1 MRRSGSPAARRAVRR
16 WAWRLFRREW
26 RQQILVL
33 ALISFAVAAAALGA
47 TAAYNATPSRA
58 AEFGA
63 ADHRFE
69 LAVSRPDTVAPYLDA
84 ARDWFGTVEPIGH
97 RQVTVPGSTAT
108 VELRSMD
115 AGGAYS
121 GPMSTVR
128 SGRAPEST
136 DEIAVTD
143 GVASTLGV
151 GVGDRIVLGGDK
163 WTVVGLVENPADL
176 DDEFARVVPAAS
188 PSIESLTLLV
198 RSDPERASSFRPPV
212 EPGEGFLERREASEK
227 TTAAVATV
235 VVAAVALVLVALVAG
250 ASFVTLAH
258 RRLRQLG
265 MLAAVG
271 ATPRQLRGAM
281 VTNGAAVGAVAAVV
295 GTSAGLVAWLTLAPL
310 LEPAAAHRIDR
321 LDIPVWLPVVSALL
335 AVVTATAAAWWPAR
349 TVAKV
354 PITDALAA
362 RPPRA
367 RRTRRSAAVA
377 AALFAAGLAG
387 IATGVDPR
395 ADEAVPLLLIP
406 GVVAV
411 VAAILVAG
419 APILRGI
426 ARLAGRLPVGTRLA
440 VRDLARFEARSSAAL
455 GAITLG
461 IAIAVSVV
469 VLAAAAAPGAD
480 EGNLDADNVVVWTSG
495 GEFGRLQIPDVSGG
509 DIDRYEQHL
518 ARILAELPNGAT
530 VVPLQVAVDPTN
542 PEVRGGQRLLN
553 TAMLGRRINENT
565 LRDSGLVFAATPEL
579 LDHIGVDAGALD
591 DATLVMTPQTED
603 VYITGNIDA
612 WAFRRDPIP
621 AGQVEHIDVD
631 DHSSAPRTVLTEAGM
646 DAAGLEPALAGWLV
660 DLAGRP
666 DAAAIARA
674 RDLAADA
681 GLAIE
686 VRDDERH
693 MTVRTVATALGVL
706 VALSI
711 LAMTAGLLRSEAGHD
726 LRTLE
731 ATGATR
737 RTRRA
742 LTASTC
748 GALAGAG
755 VLLAIIASYGA
766 IVAGYWPDT
775 HRLGDIPLAHL
786 TTIGIGLPTL
796 AMVLAWLFS
805 GRDQPNL
812 NRTLE

>member
-1 MRRSGSPAARRAVRR
+1 MTRSGSPAARRAVRR

-26 RQQILVL
+26 RQQML
-33 ALISFAVAAAALGA
+33 ALGLISFAVAAATLG
-47 TAAYNATPSRA
+47 TIAAYNATPSRD

-69 LAVSRPDTVAPYLDA
+69 LGVSRPEAVAGYLDA
-84 ARDWFGTVEPIGH
+84 ARDWFGTIEAIGH
-97 RQVTVPGSTAT
+97 RQVAVPGSTAT
-108 VELRSMD
+108 IELRSMD
-115 AGGAYS
+115 DGGAYS
-121 GPMSTVR
+121 GPMSAVR
-128 SGRAPEST
+128 SGRAPAST

-151 GVGDRIVLGGDK
+151 GVGDSLVVADRR
-163 WTVVGLVENPADL
+163 WTVVGLVENQADL

-198 RSDPERASSFRPPV
+198 RADPERASSFRPPV
-212 EPGEGFLERREASEK
+212 EPGDGFLERREASEK
-227 TTAAVATV
+227 TTAAVVTV
-235 VVAAVALVLVALVAG
+235 VIATVALVLVALVAG

-271 ATPRQLRGAM
+271 ATPRQLRRAM

-295 GTSAGLVAWLTLAPL
+295 GTVVGLLAWLAIAPL
-310 LEPAAAHRIDR
+310 LESAAAHRIDR
-321 LDIPVWLPVVSALL
+321 LDIPVWLPAVSAML
-335 AVVTATAAAWWPAR
+335 AVLTATAAAWWPAR

-354 PITDALAA
+354 PTTDALAA

-367 RRTRRSAAVA
+367 RRARRSAAVA
-377 AALFAAGLAG
+377 AALFVAGLGG

-395 ADEAVPLLLIP
+395 ADEAVPLHLIP

-411 VAAILVAG
+411 VAAILIAG
-419 APILRGI
+419 APILRGL

-469 VLAAAAAPGAD
+469 VLAAAAAPDAD
-480 EGNLDADNVVVWTSG
+480 EGNLDADQVIVWTSTG
-495 GEFGRLQIPDVSGG
+495 GTGLLQVPEVSDADV
-509 DIDRYEQHL
+509 DRYRRDL
-518 ARILAELPNGAT
+518 ARILAELPQDAT
-530 VVPLQVAVDPTN
+530 VVPLQVALDPTN

-553 TAMLGRRINENT
+553 TAVLGRRVNENT
-565 LRDSGLVFAATPEL
+565 LRDSGLVFAATPVL
-579 LDHIGVDAGALD
+579 LDLLGVDDGALGD
-591 DATLVMTPQTED
+591 DTLVLTPQTED
-603 VYITGNIDA
+603 VYITGNTDNRT
-612 WAFRRDPIP
+612 FRTEPVP
-621 AGQVEHIDVD
+621 AHQVEHIDVD
-631 DHSSAPRTVLTEAGM
+631 DHSSVPRTLLTEAGM
-646 DAAGLEPALAGWLV
+646 DAAGLEPAFAGWLV
-660 DLAGRP
+660 DLADRP
-666 DAAAIARA
+666 DDAAIARA
-674 RDLAADA
+674 RDLAAGA

-686 VRDDERH
+686 VRDDEA
-693 MTVRTVATALGVL
+693 RTTIRTIATALGVL

-711 LAMTAGLLRSEAGHD
+711 LAMTEGLLRSETGRD
-726 LRTLE
+726 LRALE

-748 GALAGAG
+748 GVLAATG
-755 VLLAIIASYGA
+755 VVLAIGASYGA
-766 IVAGYWPDT
+766 ILAGYWPDT
-775 HRLGDIPLAHL
+775 DRLGHIPLPHL
-786 TTIGIGLPTL
+786 AAIGIGLPIL
-796 AMVLAWLFS
+796 ATVLAWLFA